1 MSINVTVVGSTGIS
15 ATIGNNDGVNVA
27 IGGTLAF
34 SPLTV
39 LQVTA
44 GANITVT
51 TSSGVFTV
59 IGRDVPVQSVNGRT
73 GAVTLAASDV
83 SAASASHTHVVANIT
98 DFATGVRSNQSV
110 SSVAGRTGTVTLTV
124 ADITDLNT
132 ANLGRV
138 SSVNGRT
145 GTVTLVASDV
155 SAASASHTHVVAN
168 ITDFATEA
176 AKYGPVS
183 SVNGRTGTVTLVA
196 ADVSAASSTHT
207 HNATDIV
214 NLTSVA
220 NVVSVNGITGMPLIV
235 AGSGITVSTSG
246 SSITIGAS
254 SSSGLPDQGASA
266 TRILTTD
273 GTSASWATRYS
284 VVDDVLA
291 VGAGLSFVKNTN
303 AGSITIEAAGGTSGI
318 TVGSATP
325 LDLGVA
331 AAGVSGNAARED
343 HVHRL
348 PTVGDITAAAAVHG
362 HVSSAISD
370 LTSVANV
377 VSVNGRTG
385 LVSLVAGSNVTITT
399 NTSSQVTIDAGGSG
413 GGAAEGSRAILFLLR

>member
-1 MSINVTVVGSTGIS
+1 V
-15 ATIGNNDGVNVA
+15 
-27 IGGTLAF
+27 
-34 SPLTV
+34 
-39 LQVTA
+39 
-44 GANITVT
+44 
-51 TSSGVFTV
+51 
-59 IGRDVPVQSVNGRT
+59 
-73 GAVTLAASDV
+73 ASDV
-83 SAASASHTHVVANIT
+83 SAASASHTHVAANIT
-98 DFATGVRSNQSV
+98 DFATEAAKHGP
-110 SSVAGRTGTVTLTV
+110 
-124 ADITDLNT
+124 
-132 ANLGRV
+132 V

-183 SVNGRTGTVTLVA
+183 SVNGRTGTVTLLA
-196 ADVSAASSTHT
+196 SDVSAASASHAHVVADITDFSGEAAKYGPVSSVAGRTGTILITAVDVSDFAAESAKHGPVSSVNGRTGTVTLVATDVSAASATHT

-220 NVVSVNGITGMPLIV
+220 NVVSVNGITGLPLIV
-235 AGSGITVSTSG
+235 AGSGIAVSTSG
-246 SSITIGAS
+246 SNITIGVS
-254 SSSGLPDQGASA
+254 SGSGLPDQGTNA

-273 GTSASWATRYS
+273 GTAASWATRYS
-284 VVDDVLA
+284 VVDDVLSA
-291 VGAGLSFVKNTN
+291 GAGVSFVKNTG
-303 AGSITIEAAGGTSGI
+303 AGSITIEAAGGTSGV
-318 TVGSATP
+318 TVGAATP

-331 AAGVSGNAARED
+331 AAGASGNASRED

-348 PTVGDITAAAAVHG
+348 PTIGDITAAAAIHG
-362 HVSSAISD
+362 HVASAISD

-413 GGAAEGSRAILFLLR
+413 GPAEGSRAILFLLR